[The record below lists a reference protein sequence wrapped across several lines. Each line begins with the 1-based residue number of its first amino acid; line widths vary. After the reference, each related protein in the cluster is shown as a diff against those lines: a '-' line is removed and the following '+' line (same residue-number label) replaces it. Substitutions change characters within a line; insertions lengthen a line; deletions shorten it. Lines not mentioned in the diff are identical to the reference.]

1 VDWKMKNLHFES
13 INETT
18 PKYEASP
25 TSTLDSKHDYAC
37 ENITR
42 SIQRMQKLKL
52 EGDIGDN

>member
-1 VDWKMKNLHFES
+1 MKNLHFES

-52 EGDIGDN
+52 EGDIGGN